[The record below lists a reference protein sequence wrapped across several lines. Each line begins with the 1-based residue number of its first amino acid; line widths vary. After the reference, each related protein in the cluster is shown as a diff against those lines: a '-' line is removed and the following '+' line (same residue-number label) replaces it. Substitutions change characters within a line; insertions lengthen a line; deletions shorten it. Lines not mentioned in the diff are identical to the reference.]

1 MAETETETDCCEA
14 EADLEYECDAA
25 SYRGGLVATEH
36 DFDIQQFNHTVVS
49 EPVPISTTIN
59 VPSSGTEP
67 TDDTPPAQYN
77 YRHAGCSQM
86 SGFLNQL
93 APTSQVRGTLRGTLR
108 HSEGKPLSPILLVHQ
123 V

>member
-14 EADLEYECDAA
+14 EADLEYECEAA

-67 TDDTPPAQYN
+67 TAAPPAQYDD
-77 YRHAGCSQM
+77 RHECCSQL
-86 SGFLNQL
+86 SVFLNQ
-93 APTSQVRGTLRGTLR
+93 ADPTSQVRGTLRGTLR
-108 HSEGKPLSPILLVHQ
+108 HSEGKQLSPVLLVHQ